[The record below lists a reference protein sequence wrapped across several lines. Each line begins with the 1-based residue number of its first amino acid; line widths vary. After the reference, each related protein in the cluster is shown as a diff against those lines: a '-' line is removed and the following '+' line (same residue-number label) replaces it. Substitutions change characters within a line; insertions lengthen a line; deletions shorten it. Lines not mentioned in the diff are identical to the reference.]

1 MSDEEELKKA
11 IGLVLGQKPEIFTDQ
26 KIMQKELSEINNLYY
41 RINIFLIV
49 RFGRSSFVNS
59 QIVPAMMKYY
69 ELQQYLRTISTEEEK
84 MMIIKGYPDN
94 YAKIALLDQIKG
106 HNNRQK
112 IIDSLSCKIDSKIRP
127 YVNVVQDMIKEFFKD
142 VAGKKLSTKELERVY
157 MTFNIFN
164 IKYDDSL
171 PKGLTGITYFIEKD
185 IGISPKIEKN
195 INQLINTLLHEY
207 GHALSLFFDVY
218 TGVKVNKTIDEGI
231 QDLFSDIVMNHYI
244 RKHKYIK
251 IKERK
256 IKIRTDNNDI
266 YSGYNEENAI
276 VRSILYPFSREENKA
291 ETVMIEYLLGD
302 KNKFWKIILGREC
315 EKDIMGNPDVKLD
328 EKDIYKLN
336 PESYKKIDDSSIFS
350 KRNPLI
356 YLFELQSK
364 LDNYDVDLFSM
375 KGNDPFSCIDIG
387 NMYFENKKLYEIS
400 KEEMKRFC
408 KLYNILKDV
417 YITDITSFR
426 NFKFKE
432 LTDEEIKQYSF
443 EILEG
448 SLPLWNYTVL
458 GNINLN
464 LLSKTIEI
472 EDEKARKGQRLQTSI
487 EKYKKVIPEAIGIL
501 DNQLQKEYESNRNI
515 LELIRNLQF
524 TYITQIE
531 EALEQGKKE
540 EVLECLIDNK
550 TGEMFLDNEIQEVL
564 EHFGFNLKYS
574 LEYTVGDIFKSAKR
588 GNLKLDEVSKA
599 KFMIEQENIA
609 KETNNEKNQDNR

>member
-1 MSDEEELKKA
+1 MSEEEELKKA
-11 IGLVLGQKPEIFTDQ
+11 IGLFLGQKPEIFTDQ

-472 EDEKARKGQRLQTSI
+472 EDEKARKGQSLQTSI